1 MVYFVILVWNHVETI
16 SSTEDDALSYSSIIR
31 PNQSDLNRL
40 SNEEITNTR
49 RSVSENILLSH
60 NEFESIDENEHET
73 SLNRDDDHVIPK
85 RRQSRATSSNNKV
98 K

>member
-1 MVYFVILVWNHVETI
+1 LFVFIVWNHVETI

-31 PNQSDLNRL
+31 PNQSNINRL
-40 SNEEITNTR
+40 PNEEITNTR
-49 RSVSENILLSH
+49 RSISENISSTH
-60 NEFESIDENEHET
+60 QEFESTDENEHET
-73 SLNRDDDHVIPK
+73 SINRDDDHVIPK